1 MLDGTYGEDR
11 WKWGNL
17 KGGGRGERE
26 REEGVASPRWWSE
39 VFRRAGWT
47 VAKTGS
53 LILPDFLSI

>member
-26 REEGVASPRWWSE
+26 REKKESQALGGG
-39 VFRRAGWT
+39 RR
-47 VAKTGS
+47 
-53 LILPDFLSI
+53 FLEEQVGP